1 MATRST
7 LGHRVGALICALS
20 CCAVLPGCTRTA
32 PAPDPAVV
40 TSPQATTPPATV
52 APTLAPTSSAASVA
66 VTAIGSVTATITG
79 GTPVMA
85 TWTATPLNNN
95 LYQQALAIYQTFF
108 TWDTWGAAVFDKQGH
123 ELNDDGVFTDVNSYY
138 FKYNDQGDLA
148 IFEFG
153 NYGHTCNIIQPPSSH
168 S

>member
-1 MATRST
+1 
-7 LGHRVGALICALS
+7 
-20 CCAVLPGCTRTA
+20 
-32 PAPDPAVV
+32 
-40 TSPQATTPPATV
+40 
-52 APTLAPTSSAASVA
+52 
-66 VTAIGSVTATITG
+66 
-79 GTPVMA
+79 MA

-108 TWDTWGAAVFDKQGH
+108 LYDTRARSMGGVDEMPPQLAPLLMGNAYGETLGAYRFIKDNYVLDGTPQFATTATMEITDKVPDGTVVAVGACEDTWGAVTYDKAGH
-123 ELNDDGVFTDVNSYY
+123 ELTDDGVITSVNSYY